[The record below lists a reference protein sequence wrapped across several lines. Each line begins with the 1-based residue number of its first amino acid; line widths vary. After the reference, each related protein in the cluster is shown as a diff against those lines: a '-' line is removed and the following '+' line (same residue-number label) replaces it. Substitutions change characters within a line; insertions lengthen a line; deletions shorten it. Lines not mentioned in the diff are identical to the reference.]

1 MCHCY
6 ATCTPSHSSPPRYS
20 LLHTPRHAAPRH
32 TAFPTNHTKA
42 PADAVNLVLALV
54 TAGYALNLYWAKEI
68 MQKVVG
74 RSKGKKTTTETPT
87 LPLGEKAE

>member
-1 MCHCY
+1 M
-6 ATCTPSHSSPPRYS
+6 
-20 LLHTPRHAAPRH
+20 
-32 TAFPTNHTKA
+32 
-42 PADAVNLVLALV
+42 LALV